1 MKEQEILRQIIDSCD
16 EALLDVFLRRM
27 EISLQAAQ
35 AHLEHQDTPIY
46 DPAREKAVLE
56 HVTSGLSPEL
66 TIRARSLWSS
76 LLRMSRGRQY
86 RYVITHDP
94 SFTLQHERDLLPS
107 MPEGTVLC
115 PSNMCREVSSS
126 LHMEASPCHSTAAAL
141 EGLVNGKYERA
152 AVLVGSYY
160 ETEWLYSMIYNQPV
174 YINALTPAGDGQMVA
189 LMSRKLIN
197 APENC
202 ILSVAF
208 AIRMDRRGDLAQALS
223 VFSEADLNVE
233 YFRVKTHNI
242 AADDE
247 QRINIVFAE
256 LSGKLTS
263 TDTRAALLQLQEERP
278 FFRVIGYRIS
288 VLDH

>member
-1 MKEQEILRQIIDSCD
+1 MQEQEILRQIIDSCD

-27 EISLQAAQ
+27 EVSLQVARSY
-35 AHLEHQDTPIY
+35 LEHRDAQIY
-46 DPAREKAVLE
+46 DPIYENQVLE

-66 TIRARSLWSS
+66 TVRARSLWSS

-86 RYVITHDP
+86 RYLIIHDP
-94 SFTLQHERDLLPS
+94 ELTLAHEVDILTA
-107 MPEGTVLC
+107 MPEGPVLS
-115 PSNMCREVSSS
+115 PSNMCREVSSA
-126 LHMEASPCHSTAAAL
+126 LNMEASPCRSTGAAL
-141 EGLVNGKYERA
+141 EGLLSGKADRA

-174 YINALTPAGDGQMVA
+174 YINALVPSSDGQMVA
-189 LMSRKLIN
+189 LMSKKLIDI
-197 APENC
+197 PENS
-202 ILSVAF
+202 IISVAF
-208 AIRMDRRGDLAQALS
+208 AIQMDRRGDLAQALS

-233 YFRVKTHNI
+233 YFRVKTQNI

-256 LSGKLTS
+256 LSGKLMS
-263 TDTRAALLQLQEERP
+263 TDTRTALFQLQEERP
-278 FFRVIGYRIS
+278 FFRVIGYRVS